1 MRQQARQYSAVNGT
15 SLVPSE
21 FSRPSSASG
30 PRETPDAQKHM
41 TPHVTSQMAS
51 HDSGSVKQHP
61 GSTLQIERGNGDT
74 GPHLVHSGKY
84 ISVEDSVTKNRPPSG
99 AKRTHSAIDMKTLE
113 AHRKRQTN
121 VNLQSANAT
130 FNSFIDDSGGH
141 NWQDDLA
148 MAYSQV
154 TGVTPQNYHTPS
166 QSSKQ
171 YQIMQ
176 QQQALKQQSK
186 VLLEQSKAK
195 HQAMI
200 AQAHAVQK
208 SLHYPDSETGLSQ
221 MYAPKPPVR
230 PGTRKTASAHHRV
243 TK

>member
-21 FSRPSSASG
+21 YSRPSSASG
-30 PRETPDAQKHM
+30 PREQIDIQKHLH
-41 TPHVTSQMAS
+41 TYDQSTTKPHPAS
-51 HDSGSVKQHP
+51 AAP
-61 GSTLQIERGNGDT
+61 ERGNGD
-74 GPHLVHSGKY
+74 GGVQLVHSGKY
-84 ISVEDSVTKNRPPSG
+84 ISVEDNVTKNRPPSG
-99 AKRTHSAIDMKTLE
+99 VPKRTHSAHSAIDLKSIE
-113 AHRKRQTN
+113 AHRRKQSN

-130 FNSFIDDSGGH
+130 FNSFIEESNGN
-141 NWQDDLA
+141 NWQNELA
-148 MAYSQV
+148 LAYNQV

-171 YQIMQ
+171 YQLMQ
-176 QQQALKQQSK
+176 QQHALKQQSK

-208 SLHYPDSETGLSQ
+208 SLHPTDSETGVGQ
-221 MYAPKPPVR
+221 MYAPKPPMK
-230 PGTRKTASAHHRV
+230 PGTRKTASAHHRMP
-243 TK
+243 K